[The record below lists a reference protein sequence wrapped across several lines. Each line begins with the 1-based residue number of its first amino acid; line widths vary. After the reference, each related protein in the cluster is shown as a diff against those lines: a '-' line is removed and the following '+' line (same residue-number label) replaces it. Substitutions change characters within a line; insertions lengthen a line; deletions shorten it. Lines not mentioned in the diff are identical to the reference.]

1 MFDHFDK
8 IFVIFLYYVIS
19 LGLPISLL
27 IFIFN
32 LFLSIGRVLPA
43 ILFLVQVSALG
54 RIGFAKNGLG
64 VYDSNGMFLYTA
76 YSFPPLMIYLMI
88 FLINYFREKKDA

>member
-1 MFDHFDK
+1 MVDYFDK
-8 IFVIFLYYVIS
+8 IFVIFLYYVLI

-27 IFIFN
+27 IFAFN

-43 ILFLVQVSALG
+43 ILFLVQVSALV

-64 VYDSNGMFLYTA
+64 VYDSHALVLYTA
-76 YSFPPLMIYLMI
+76 YSLPPIIVYLMI
-88 FLINYFREKKDA
+88 FLINYFRKN